1 MMKVKTLN
9 NSNAKLLT
17 SSKVPKMQ
25 HSTKRMKVFQ
35 MNTKTKCII
44 SHGILLASKNK
55 NQGNPLLRR
64 KTTFHRIFFPI
75 PMIRIR
81 ILVKIAMIQLSYILL
96 KRKILSHSCSRPI
109 NANKQEVV
117 LGITSSNRKTDGQLG
132 YRCTLPLSH
141 RWTAQMMSS
150 SQTSGSIKL

>member
-81 ILVKIAMIQLSYILL
+81 IPVKIAMIQLSYILL
-96 KRKILSHSCSRPI
+96 KRKILSHSCSSQRKKL
-109 NANKQEVV
+109 NRV
-117 LGITSSNRKTDGQLG
+117 LVITSSNRKTDDRLG